1 MKSVQH
7 TATMTTCSSVL
18 QLKGHFTKIGRRGCY
33 SRKGKR
39 KMLWFVDYFSQYDL
53 EMLQKFLLYS
63 VKLQW
68 ESYGCDRTVSFKFVS
83 LFDRLQLRWS
93 IYNIIILH
101 FNWNLFFFFEK
112 WLMQCEE
119 SSHIKYPTK
128 CRNQGIVSSPNK
140 KNSGF
145 ITHFLCLARN
155 NSRTTQGQHK
165 KVISSVR
172 QKLFYSSSSV
182 RVLLPCL
189 SFSSTWAGL
198 QMSPALWCRTLALFP
213 WHFCSRL
220 MWCCWTSPGQQCP
233 LMKWTKPKGN

>member
-101 FNWNLFFFFEK
+101 FNWNLFFFFLK
-112 WLMQCEE
+112 MADAVWGVITYKISYKMQ
-119 SSHIKYPTK
+119 KP
-128 CRNQGIVSSPNK
+128 RNC
-140 KNSGF
+140 F
-145 ITHFLCLARN
+145 ITQQEKQWIHN
-155 NSRTTQGQHK
+155 T
-165 KVISSVR
+165 
-172 QKLFYSSSSV
+172 LFV
-182 RVLLPCL
+182 
-189 SFSSTWAGL
+189 
-198 QMSPALWCRTLALFP
+198 
-213 WHFCSRL
+213 
-220 MWCCWTSPGQQCP
+220 PG
-233 LMKWTKPKGN
+233 T